1 MNSCASFYLCFWHCG
16 WLCAASLLV
25 DKWTSTW
32 CVRLVLTQ
40 FCLRKSMTLS
50 CLCLFN
56 FTATA
61 VKHPPLFLI
70 VYLSTPLLP
79 LDSLPPYLSLQEKL
93 SDSQLYTPG
102 TSSSS
107 GYKMKG
113 QCPLPFKYY
122 SQGFWLICIYMQ
134 VGQ

>member
-1 MNSCASFYLCFWHCG
+1 MVRPSGSNSILFAQIDDFVLFMSI
-16 WLCAASLLV
+16 SLHFIYFL
-25 DKWTSTW
+25 
-32 CVRLVLTQ
+32 
-40 FCLRKSMTLS
+40 
-50 CLCLFN
+50 N

-61 VKHPPLFLI
+61 VEHLPLFLL

-113 QCPLPFKYY
+113 QCPLSFKYY
-122 SQGFWLICIYMQ
+122 SQGF
-134 VGQ
+134 